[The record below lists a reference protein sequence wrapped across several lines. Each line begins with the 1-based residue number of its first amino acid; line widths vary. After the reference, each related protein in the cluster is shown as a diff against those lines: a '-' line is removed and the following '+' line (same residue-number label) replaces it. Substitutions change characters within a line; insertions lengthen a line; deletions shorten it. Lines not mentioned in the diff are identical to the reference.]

1 MSTKAKDDE
10 GQGEAAGGLLTQ
22 GRRFLIDVRQ
32 ELNKVTWPER
42 KETTT
47 STGVILFLVV
57 LTAIYLGALDWGV
70 SRLVRWLLQ

>member
-1 MSTKAKDDE
+1 MSTRAKDDE
-10 GQGEAAGGLLTQ
+10 EQGEAAGGLLTQ
-22 GRRFLIDVRQ
+22 ARRFVIDVRQ

-42 KETTT
+42 KETIT

-57 LTAIYLGALDWGV
+57 LTAIYLGALDAGV

>member
-1 MSTKAKDDE
+1 MSTKSKDDE
-10 GQGEAAGGLLTQ
+10 EQAEGAGGLLTQ
-22 GRRFLIDVRQ
+22 GRRFLVDVRQ

-42 KETTT
+42 KETVT